1 MSTKKPEL
9 RDYGITLE
17 EYALYYGSSDL
28 SSRVGRGVSLAV
40 VSIAFAVGIFT
51 QGIGFALSL
60 AFFGFLASGLV
71 ALTVVPRIVRFKR
84 SRLLRSAVASRIER
98 YLEAETAYEEAER
111 ARQRKLEEYWTR
123 LGGVEFERELA
134 TLYRHQG
141 YRVESTPVSGDQGF
155 DLILSKGGKTTVVQ
169 CKSHGSP
176 VGPAVA
182 RELIG
187 SMVTFPGADK
197 AMLACTGG
205 FTQGAYDF
213 VRGKPIELVSASD
226 LALMA
231 ERVKHRTPDRTDD
244 RQLPRQQLGQRQLT
258 TRQRAKRTA
267 NPICPMPGCRK
278 KMVLRTGR
286 HDRFWGCPGYPTCRG
301 TRVV

>member
-1 MSTKKPEL
+1 M
-9 RDYGITLE
+9 
-17 EYALYYGSSDL
+17 
-28 SSRVGRGVSLAV
+28 SLAV

-111 ARQRKLEEYWTR
+111 ARQVAEIRRREAEEARREAERARQRKLEEYWTR

-141 YRVESTPVSGDQGF
+141 YRVESTPVSGDQGI

-197 AMLACTGG
+197 AILACTGG

-258 TRQRAKRTA
+258 TRQRAKRTT